1 MAVLADVGECRAW
14 AVRALGR
21 QSPHSLLTPSALLA
35 ACTLPGLGRGLH
47 VGRWADQCL
56 LRDLGLGTQELG

>member
-47 VGRWADQCL
+47 VGRWADQSAS
-56 LRDLGLGTQELG
+56 

>member
-21 QSPHSLLTPSALLA
+21 QSPHSLLTPVPSW
-35 ACTLPGLGRGLH
+35 LPAHFRDWGGVFTWGD
-47 VGRWADQCL
+47 GQISL